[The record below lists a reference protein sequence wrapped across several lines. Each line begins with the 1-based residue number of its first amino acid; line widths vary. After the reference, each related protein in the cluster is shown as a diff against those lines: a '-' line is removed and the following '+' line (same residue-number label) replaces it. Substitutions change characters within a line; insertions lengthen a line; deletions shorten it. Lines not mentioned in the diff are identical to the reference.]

1 MQQIDE
7 KMKKAKLA
15 AVRKAMKNLEKI
27 TKKENLVQIYGESSP
42 IKYECIPTGF
52 LTLDAA
58 CTQYGVPRGR
68 AIELFGAES
77 SGKSLICQKIMA
89 AAQRQG
95 GLACYVDMECTL
107 DPDFAEKLGVNMDEL
122 IVSQP
127 GSLQEAFVV
136 IDQMVD
142 AGVDVVVLDSIAALV
157 PKEELEAEVGKQT
170 VGLVARYMSQFL
182 RRITKKLADKKSI
195 LLLVNQVRQAIG
207 VMYGDPTTTPGGK
220 ATAFYS
226 SLRLRVSR
234 PANGYIKV
242 KNSSGE
248 EEIIGTTV
256 RVKVVKN
263 KTAPPYRTAEFKV
276 YFDGR
281 KVDDSDEIADIAI
294 ARSLIPRYNSKGEL
308 TETGRFYK
316 WPDEPDFL
324 AKKKDDVAEQI
335 RKFPN
340 VKETLLKIIKEGSYA
355 EHAYTYGDNEIEDDD
370 FDSIVDE
377 PDEEELAKEI
387 SISEAEGDNG
397 LDWGAS
403 DD

>member
-1 MQQIDE
+1 M
-7 KMKKAKLA
+7 
-15 AVRKAMKNLEKI
+15 
-27 TKKENLVQIYGESSP
+27 
-42 IKYECIPTGF
+42 F
-52 LTLDAA
+52 
-58 CTQYGVPRGR
+58 
-68 AIELFGAES
+68 
-77 SGKSLICQKIMA
+77 
-89 AAQRQG
+89 
-95 GLACYVDMECTL
+95 
-107 DPDFAEKLGVNMDEL
+107 
-122 IVSQP
+122 
-127 GSLQEAFVV
+127 
-136 IDQMVD
+136 
-142 AGVDVVVLDSIAALV
+142 
-157 PKEELEAEVGKQT
+157 
-170 VGLVARYMSQFL
+170 
-182 RRITKKLADKKSI
+182 
-195 LLLVNQVRQAIG
+195 
-207 VMYGDPTTTPGGK
+207 GDPTTTPGGK

-242 KNSSGE
+242 KTSSGE
-248 EEIIGTTV
+248 EEIVGTTI

-324 AKKKDDVAEQI
+324 AKKRDDVAEQI

-340 VKETLLKIIKEGSYA
+340 VKEALLKIIKEGSYA

-377 PDEEELAKEI
+377 PDEEELAKEV

>member
-1 MQQIDE
+1 LQQIDE